1 MTKKPLNTCIFCLP
15 GHGYI
20 FTSYFF
26 EKKIKETPNSKV
38 KILCPKWQIRI
49 YIVAKKKLIIPF
61 YPRSFYQCQVHL
73 IRKTIIPPT
82 TCLASFF
89 GRDNSVITLL
99 QFTIICI

>member
-1 MTKKPLNTCIFCLP
+1 MTKKPLNTCIFCPP

-49 YIVAKKKLIIPF
+49 YIVAKKKTDHTILSPIILSMP
-61 YPRSFYQCQVHL
+61 S
-73 IRKTIIPPT
+73 
-82 TCLASFF
+82 ASY
-89 GRDNSVITLL
+89 
-99 QFTIICI
+99 